1 MIVAHILRKNVYV
14 SCSGPPAEMLN
25 DYARR
30 VDLLRGIAEAKKLVC
45 VVTVNLVQ
53 LSCVNDDHVFLS
65 FFTYAGMYLRTA
77 RPDYLEAKDKVTHR

>member
-1 MIVAHILRKNVYV
+1 MFDV

-45 VVTVNLVQ
+45 VLKVN
-53 LSCVNDDHVFLS
+53 
-65 FFTYAGMYLRTA
+65 
-77 RPDYLEAKDKVTHR
+77 